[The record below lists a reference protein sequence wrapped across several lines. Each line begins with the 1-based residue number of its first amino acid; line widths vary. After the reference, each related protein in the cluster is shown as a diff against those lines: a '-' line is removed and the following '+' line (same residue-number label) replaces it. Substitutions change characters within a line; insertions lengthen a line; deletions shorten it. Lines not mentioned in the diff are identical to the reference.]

1 MLKYCISFIN
11 SCFLILSRICAKL
24 VSYQKQSV
32 TSQVL
37 ALVPINFARFVCV
50 IYSSTENPVE
60 YHHSN
65 NETFAQ
71 ILDCAVVTGSAASKQ
86 ITTFF
91 SGRVAS
97 VSQIPKV
104 RRLGSTQSVSWLF
117 LKSSQCQL
125 VCGGC
130 PLIPVL
136 HRTGPLMAQL

>member
-1 MLKYCISFIN
+1 MLKYCFTYIN
-11 SCFLILSRICAKL
+11 SCFFILSRICAKL

-37 ALVPINFARFVCV
+37 SPVPINFARFVCV
-50 IYSSTENPVE
+50 IHSSTENPVE

-86 ITTFF
+86 ITTLF

-104 RRLGSTQSVSWLF
+104 RRLGSTQSVSGLF
-117 LKSSQCQL
+117 LKSSQCVSLYAGGVLLFPCYTEL
-125 VCGGC
+125 V
-130 PLIPVL
+130 L
-136 HRTGPLMAQL
+136 